1 MTEIFVKLM
10 NKGIKYSDHN
20 KFSYNTTEGATIEEL
35 IVELHK
41 DYGERFDVYLDDKE
55 ERALRRDTII
65 FVNGKNA
72 VSTGGLKTKV
82 SKGDLI
88 VFMIAAVGG

>member
-10 NKGIKYSDHN
+10 NKGIKYSEHN
-20 KFSYNTTEGATIEEL
+20 KFPYNTTDGATIEDL
-35 IVELHK
+35 IGDLHE
-41 DYGERFDVYLDDKE
+41 DYGERFDVYLEDKKA
-55 ERALRRDTII
+55 RSLRRETII
-65 FVNGKNA
+65 FVNGKNS
-72 VSTGGLKTKV
+72 VSTGGLKTKI

>member
-10 NKGIKYSDHN
+10 NKGIKYSEHN
-20 KFSYNTTEGATIEEL
+20 KFPYNTTEGATIEDL
-35 IVELHK
+35 IGELHE
-41 DYGERFDVYLDDKE
+41 DFGERFDVYLEDKE
-55 ERALRRDTII
+55 TRALRRDTII

>member
-10 NKGIKYSDHN
+10 NKGIKYSEHN
-20 KFSYNTTEGATIEEL
+20 KFPYNTTDGATIEDL
-35 IVELHK
+35 IGNLHE
-41 DYGERFDVYLDDKE
+41 DYGERFDVYLQDKKT
-55 ERALRRDTII
+55 RALRRETII
-65 FVNGKNA
+65 FVNGKNSVA
-72 VSTGGLKTKV
+72 TGGLKTKI

>member
-10 NKGIKYSDHN
+10 NKGVKYSEHN
-20 KFSYNTTEGATIEEL
+20 KFPYDTTDGATIEDL
-35 IVELHK
+35 ISELHE
-41 DYGERFDVYLDDKE
+41 DFGERFDVYLEDKD
-55 ERALRRDTII
+55 ERSLRRDTII

-72 VSTGGLKTKV
+72 VSTGGLKTKI
-82 SKGDLI
+82 SKGDLV

>member
-10 NKGIKYSDHN
+10 NKGVKYSEHN
-20 KFSYNTTEGATIEEL
+20 RFPYNTTEGATIEDL
-35 IVELHK
+35 IEELHE
-41 DYGERFDVYLDDKE
+41 DFGERFEVYLDDKE
-55 ERALRRDTII
+55 EMTLRRDTII
-65 FVNGKNA
+65 FVNGKNS

>member
-10 NKGIKYSDHN
+10 NKGVKYSEHN
-20 KFSYNTTEGATIEEL
+20 KFAYNTTEGATIEDL
-35 IVELHK
+35 IVNLHE
-41 DYGERFDVYLDDKE
+41 DYGERFDVYLEDKE
-55 ERALRRDTII
+55 VRALRRETII
-65 FVNGKNA
+65 FVNGKNSVA
-72 VSTGGLKTKV
+72 TGGLKTKI

>member
-10 NKGIKYSDHN
+10 NKGVKYSEHN
-20 KFSYNTTEGATIEEL
+20 KFPYDATEGATVEDL
-35 IVELHK
+35 IGELH
-41 DYGERFDVYLDDKE
+41 DDFGERFDVYLEDKE
-55 ERALRRDTII
+55 ERSLRRDTII

>member
-10 NKGIKYSDHN
+10 NKGTKYSEHN
-20 KFSYNTTEGATIEEL
+20 KFPYSTTEGASIEDL
-35 IVELHK
+35 ISELHE
-41 DYGERFDVYLDDKE
+41 DYGETFDVYLENKE
-55 ERALRRDTII
+55 ERSLRRDTII
-65 FVNGKNA
+65 FVNGKNSVA
-72 VSTGGLKTKV
+72 TGGLKTKI

>member
-10 NKGIKYSDHN
+10 NKGIKHSEHN
-20 KFSYNTTEGATIEEL
+20 KFTYNTTEGATIEDL
-35 IVELHK
+35 IIKLHE
-41 DYGERFDVYLDDKE
+41 DYGERFDVYLEHKE
-55 ERALRRDTII
+55 ERLLRRDTII

-72 VSTGGLKTKV
+72 VSTGGLKTKI

>member
-10 NKGIKYSDHN
+10 NKGVKYSEHN
-20 KFSYNTTEGATIEEL
+20 KFPYNTTEGATIKDL
-35 IVELHK
+35 IVNLHE
-41 DYGERFDVYLDDKE
+41 DYGKRFDVYLEDKE
-55 ERALRRDTII
+55 ARALRRETII
-65 FVNGKNA
+65 FVNGKNSVA
-72 VSTGGLKTKV
+72 TGGLKTKI

>member
-10 NKGIKYSDHN
+10 NKGVKYSDHN
-20 KFSYNTTEGATIEEL
+20 KFPYNTTEGTTIEDL
-35 IVELHK
+35 IGNLHE
-41 DYGERFDVYLDDKE
+41 DYGKRFDVYLEDKE
-55 ERALRRDTII
+55 TRALRRETII
-65 FVNGKNA
+65 FVNGKNSVA
-72 VSTGGLKTKV
+72 TGGLKTKI

>member
-10 NKGIKYSDHN
+10 NKGVKYSEHN
-20 KFSYNTTEGATIEEL
+20 KFPYSTTEGATIQDLIEEL
-35 IVELHK
+35 HE
-41 DYGERFDVYLDDKE
+41 DFGERFDVYLENKDEKV
-55 ERALRRDTII
+55 LRRDTII
-65 FVNGKNA
+65 FVNGQNMVA
-72 VSTGGLKTKV
+72 TGGLKTKV

>member
-10 NKGIKYSDHN
+10 NKGIKYSEHN
-20 KFSYNTTEGATIEEL
+20 KFPYNTTEGSTLEDL
-35 IVELHK
+35 IVNLHEEF
-41 DYGERFDVYLDDKE
+41 GERFDVYLEDKE

-65 FVNGKNA
+65 FVNGMNS
-72 VSTGGLKTKV
+72 VSTGGLKTKI

>member
-10 NKGIKYSDHN
+10 NKGIKYSEHN
-20 KFSYNTTEGATIEEL
+20 KFPYNTTDGATIEDL
-35 IVELHK
+35 IGNLHE
-41 DYGERFDVYLDDKE
+41 DYGERFDVYLEDKKT
-55 ERALRRDTII
+55 RALRRETII
-65 FVNGKNA
+65 FVNGKNSVA
-72 VSTGGLKTKV
+72 TGGLKTKI

>member
-10 NKGIKYSDHN
+10 NKGVKYSEHN
-20 KFSYNTTEGATIEEL
+20 KFPYNTTDEATIEDL
-35 IVELHK
+35 IVNLHE
-41 DYGERFDVYLDDKE
+41 DYGERFDVYLEDKE
-55 ERALRRDTII
+55 ERSLRRETII
-65 FVNGKNA
+65 FVNGKNSVA
-72 VSTGGLKTKV
+72 TGGLKTKI

>member
-10 NKGIKYSDHN
+10 NKGVKYSEHN
-20 KFSYNTTEGATIEEL
+20 RFPYNTTEGATIEDL
-35 IVELHK
+35 IEELHE
-41 DYGERFDVYLDDKE
+41 DFGERFEVYLDDKE
-55 ERALRRDTII
+55 EMTLRRDTII
-65 FVNGKNA
+65 FVNGKNS
-72 VSTGGLKTKV
+72 VSTGGLKTEV

>member
-10 NKGIKYSDHN
+10 NKGIKYSEHN
-20 KFSYNTTEGATIEEL
+20 KFPYNTTEQSTLEDL
-35 IVELHK
+35 IGNLHE
-41 DYGERFDVYLDDKE
+41 DYGETFEVYLEDKE
-55 ERALRRDTII
+55 ERSLRRDTII
-65 FVNGKNA
+65 FVNGMNSVA
-72 VSTGGLKTKV
+72 TGGLMTKI

>member
-10 NKGIKYSDHN
+10 NKGVKYSEHN
-20 KFSYNTTEGATIEEL
+20 KFPYNTTGSSTIEDL
-35 IVELHK
+35 IAELHGEF
-41 DYGERFDVYLDDKE
+41 GERFDVYLEDKDKKS
-55 ERALRRDTII
+55 LRRDAII

-72 VSTGGLKTKV
+72 VSTGGIKTKI

>member
-1 MTEIFVKLM
+1 MTEIFLKLM
-10 NKGIKYSDHN
+10 NKGIKYDDHN
-20 KFSYNTTEGATIEEL
+20 KFSYKTTEGATIAD
-35 IVELHK
+35 IIGELHEEF
-41 DYGERFDVYLDDKE
+41 GERFDVYLEDNEKK
-55 ERALRRDTII
+55 ALRRDTII

>member
-10 NKGIKYSDHN
+10 NKGVKYSEHN
-20 KFSYNTTEGATIEEL
+20 KFPYSTTEGATIEDL
-35 IVELHK
+35 IAELHE
-41 DYGERFDVYLDDKE
+41 DYGETFDVYLENKQ
-55 ERALRRDTII
+55 ERSLRRDTII
-65 FVNGKNA
+65 FVNGKNS

>member
-10 NKGIKYSDHN
+10 NKGVKYSEHN
-20 KFSYNTTEGATIEEL
+20 KFPYNTTEGATIEDL
-35 IVELHK
+35 IVNLHE
-41 DYGERFDVYLDDKE
+41 DYGERFDVYLEDKE
-55 ERALRRDTII
+55 ARALRRETII
-65 FVNGKNA
+65 FVNGKNSVA
-72 VSTGGLKTKV
+72 TGGLKTKI

>member
-10 NKGIKYSDHN
+10 NKGVKYSEHN
-20 KFSYNTTEGATIEEL
+20 KFPYDTTEGATIEDLIGEL
-35 IVELHK
+35 QE
-41 DYGERFDVYLDDKE
+41 DFGERFDVYLEDKE
-55 ERALRRDTII
+55 KRSLRRDTII

-82 SKGDLI
+82 SKGDLV

>member
-10 NKGIKYSDHN
+10 NKGIKYSEHN
-20 KFSYNTTEGATIEEL
+20 KFPYNITEGATVEDL
-35 IVELHK
+35 IVELHE
-41 DYGERFDVYLDDKE
+41 DFGERFEVYLEDKE
-55 ERALRRDTII
+55 ERSLRRDTII

-82 SKGDLI
+82 SKGDLV